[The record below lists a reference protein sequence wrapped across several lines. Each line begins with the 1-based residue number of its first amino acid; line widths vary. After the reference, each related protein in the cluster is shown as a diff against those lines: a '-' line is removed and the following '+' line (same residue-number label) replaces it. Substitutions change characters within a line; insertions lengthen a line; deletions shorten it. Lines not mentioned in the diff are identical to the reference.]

1 MGARHAN
8 VPCADFTM
16 ERVAVYVDGF
26 NLFFGIRSKNPKA
39 VNFDVAAYV
48 RRRLGANQRLTL
60 VRYYSAPLVGSP
72 EAERAQKRYFSALR
86 ASGVDVILGRF
97 QEKFIH
103 CGHCG
108 QMIPSYEEKMTD
120 VNLAVDLLTDGL
132 TDQFDVAI
140 LITADSD
147 LVPPIKMLRLRARNK
162 KVVVYFPPSRY
173 SMILKREAHA
183 YFAIDFKELDNLQF
197 AFKK

>member
-1 MGARHAN
+1 
-8 VPCADFTM
+8 M

-26 NLFFGIRSKNPKA
+26 NLFFGIRSKNPRA
-39 VNFDVAAYV
+39 VNFDVTAYV
-48 RRRLGANQRLTL
+48 RRRLGTNQRLTS

-72 EAERAQKRYFSALR
+72 DAERAQKRYFAALK

-108 QMIPSYEEKMTD
+108 QLIPSYEEKMTD

-132 TDQFDVAI
+132 MDRYDVAI
-140 LITADSD
+140 LVTADSD
-147 LVPPIKMLRLRARNK
+147 LVPPIQKLNVYAKAKRI
-162 KVVVYFPPSRY
+162 VVCFPPNRAS
-173 SMILKREAHA
+173 
-183 YFAIDFKELDNLQF
+183 KELIRHAGGLMNINSKDLTNFQL
-197 AFKK
+197 

>member
-1 MGARHAN
+1 
-8 VPCADFTM
+8 M

-26 NLFFGIRSKNPKA
+26 NLFFGIRSKNPEA
-39 VNFDVAAYV
+39 VNFNIVAYLRA
-48 RRRLGANQRLTL
+48 RLGKNQRLVA
-60 VRYYSAPLVGSP
+60 VRYYSAPVIGNP
-72 EAERAQKRYFSALR
+72 DAERAQKRYFAALK

-108 QMIPSYEEKMTD
+108 QLIPSYEEKMTD

-140 LITADSD
+140 LVTADSD
-147 LVPPIKMLRLRARNK
+147 LVPPIKMIRTRIRNT
-162 KVVVYFPPSRY
+162 KVVVYFPPNRASKDLIRF
-173 SMILKREAHA
+173 AHA
-183 YFAIDFKELDNLQF
+183 HYYMDSRDVDEFQMTL
-197 AFKK
+197 KK

>member
-1 MGARHAN
+1 
-8 VPCADFTM
+8 M

-39 VNFDVAAYV
+39 VNFDVTAYV
-48 RRRLGANQRLTL
+48 RRRLGANQRLTS
-60 VRYYSAPLVGSP
+60 VRFYSAPLVGSP

-97 QEKFIH
+97 QEKFIR

-120 VNLAVDLLTDGL
+120 VNLAVDVLTDGL
-132 TDQFDVAI
+132 LNRYDVAI
-140 LITADSD
+140 LVTADSD
-147 LVPPIKMLRLRARNK
+147 LVPPIAKLK
-162 KVVVYFPPSRY
+162 KYAKAKRIVVCFPPNRAS
-173 SMILKREAHA
+173 
-183 YFAIDFKELDNLQF
+183 KELLRNANGLMNINSKDLIHFQM
-197 AFKK
+197 